1 MKFCR
6 NIGGRFLTLLLAG
19 GMLHAWPAQ
28 AGITELR
35 PLDFGQWVVADPS
48 SVQTITVPAVGAY
61 SHSAGLIEISPPQSG
76 RYEVD
81 GLPSNGVVLSIDVV
95 MIDPLAGAGG
105 SNFTMDNFT
114 TSYIGPDVNGIMT
127 LHLGAR
133 AVSDAGGTYP
143 DQTYNGLL
151 EATFN
156 F

>member
-1 MKFCR
+1 MFCR
-6 NIGGRFLTLLLAG
+6 NHRKNIGLVLLASA
-19 GMLHAWPAQ
+19 LLYAVPAR
-28 AGITELR
+28 ADITELR
-35 PLDFGQWVVADPS
+35 PLDFGEWVVTDPG

-76 RYEVD
+76 RYEVS
-81 GLPSNGVVLSIDVV
+81 GLPSNGVVLSIDVAMV
-95 MIDPLAGAGG
+95 DPLAGAGG

-114 TSYIGPDVNGIMT
+114 TSYVGPDVSGVMI

-133 AVSDAGGTYP
+133 AVSQAGGTYP
-143 DQTYNGLL
+143 DQIYNGML